1 MPALPASRPAL
12 SSNTGKTYSPLF
24 VKTFANNHKLPTSY
38 KSISKRRNQRITG
51 KITKNATLVQKKN
64 KMATITQSPPGQGLE
79 NQPPDL
85 PFRVNLNARVKCPDC
100 QEDPPNLIEEGSELI
115 CATCGIVLK
124 DRLVSYESEWRTFN
138 SDDSR
143 GDDPNRVGDADN
155 DLLTG
160 SNTGT
165 QIGGGFSSRDSRK
178 LQMTQSKLQGNKS
191 DGKLQESYNRIQE
204 WANNLKIPTGTSQL
218 AKRYYMKVHD
228 WQSFRGKNAD
238 AVLAGCLFIACR
250 QHKVPRSFAEIF
262 GTTSVPKKEIGR
274 MYKLLEKYLK
284 EEAQTG
290 AEELGRQG
298 LVVTGNTYEGTQ
310 TTRPQDM
317 VERICNQLGIRNRSI
332 VNYATHLA
340 REVVTIQDL
349 AGRSPL
355 STASACIYMAAHL
368 VGQPRSYKDIS
379 KFANVSDATIK
390 QAYKRL
396 YENRSTVVVPT
407 WNKVDGTPVNPEEL
421 PSS

>member
-1 MPALPASRPAL
+1 MS
-12 SSNTGKTYSPLF
+12 
-24 VKTFANNHKLPTSY
+24 
-38 KSISKRRNQRITG
+38 
-51 KITKNATLVQKKN
+51 
-64 KMATITQSPPGQGLE
+64 TQSALGQGIE
-79 NQPPDL
+79 NQPPDI
-85 PFRVNLNARVKCPDC
+85 PFRVNLNARAECPDC
-100 QEDPPNLIEEGSELI
+100 KENPPNLIEEGSELV

-124 DRLVSYESEWRTFN
+124 DRLISVESEWRTFN

-143 GDDPNRVGDADN
+143 GEDPNRVGDADN

-160 SNTGT
+160 SNSGT
-165 QIGGGFSSRDSRK
+165 QIGGGFSNRDTRR
-178 LQMTQSKLQGNKS
+178 LQITQSKLAGNKQ
-191 DGKLQESYNRIQE
+191 DGKLQDAYRRIQE
-204 WANNLKIPTGTSQL
+204 WAETLKIPSGTSQL
-218 AKRYYMKVHD
+218 AKRYYMKVYD
-228 WQSFRGKNAD
+228 SAAFRGKNAD

-262 GTTSVPKKEIGR
+262 GTTSVPKKEVGR
-274 MYKLLEKYLK
+274 MYKLLEKHLK
-284 EEAQTG
+284 HEAQSESD
-290 AEELGRQG
+290 ALESQG
-298 LVVTGNTYEGTQ
+298 LNTAGSQYETTQ
-310 TTRPQDM
+310 TIRPQDM

-340 REVVTIQDL
+340 RQVVTIQDL

-390 QAYKRL
+390 QAYQRL
-396 YENRSTVVVPT
+396 YENRSTVVLPA
-407 WNKVDGTPVNPEEL
+407 WIKADGNPINPEEL

>member
-1 MPALPASRPAL
+1 
-12 SSNTGKTYSPLF
+12 
-24 VKTFANNHKLPTSY
+24 
-38 KSISKRRNQRITG
+38 
-51 KITKNATLVQKKN
+51 
-64 KMATITQSPPGQGLE
+64 MATIAQPPPGQGLE

-228 WQSFRGKNAD
+228 WQSFRGKNVD

-407 WNKVDGTPVNPEEL
+407 WNKADGTPVNPEEL

>member
-1 MPALPASRPAL
+1 M
-12 SSNTGKTYSPLF
+12 F

-51 KITKNATLVQKKN
+51 KITKIATLVPQQN
-64 KMATITQSPPGQGLE
+64 KMALVSQSSTGQGLE
-79 NQPPDL
+79 NQPPDV
-85 PFRVNLNARVKCPDC
+85 PFRVNLNARVQCPDC
-100 QEDPPNLIEEGSELI
+100 KEDPPNLIEEGAELV
-115 CATCGIVLK
+115 CASCGIVLK

-143 GDDPNRVGDADN
+143 GEDPNRVGDVDN

-160 SNTGT
+160 SNVGT
-165 QIGGGFSSRDSRK
+165 TIGGGFNNRDTRK
-178 LQMTQSKLQGNKS
+178 LQIAQSKLQGNKQ
-191 DGKLQESYNRIQE
+191 DGKLQDAYSRVQD
-204 WANNLKIPTGTSQL
+204 WANELRIPAGTTQL
-218 AKRYYMKVHD
+218 AKRYYMNVHD
-228 WQSFRGKNAD
+228 KPTFRGKNTD

-250 QHKVPRSFAEIF
+250 QHKIPRSFAEIF
-262 GTTSVPKKEIGR
+262 GTTSVPKKEVGK
-274 MYKLLEKYLK
+274 MYKYLEKTLRDDAK
-284 EEAQTG
+284 MEAD
-290 AEELGRQG
+290 EYEKQG
-298 LVVTGNTYEGTQ
+298 LVSTSVGYEGTQ

-332 VNYATHLA
+332 VIYATHLA
-340 REVVTIQDL
+340 KNIVNIQEL

-379 KFANVSDATIK
+379 KFASVSDATIK

-396 YENRSTVVVPT
+396 YDNRSTYVLSSWT
-407 WNKVDGTPVNPEEL
+407 KADGIPVNAEEL